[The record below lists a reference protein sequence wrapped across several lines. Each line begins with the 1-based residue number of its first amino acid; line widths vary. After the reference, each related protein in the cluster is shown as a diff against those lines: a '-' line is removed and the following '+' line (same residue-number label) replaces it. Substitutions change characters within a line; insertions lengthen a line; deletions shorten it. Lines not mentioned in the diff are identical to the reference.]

1 MNPEPPKK
9 FSFKTYIDTHPEYK
23 AKHYSNML
31 EKVQCHCGKMVC
43 RNYLKKHMETK
54 LHDTLMGPTY
64 TSPRPP
70 PPSPEAEEDDTD
82 THDPYKNH

>member
-23 AKHYSNML
+23 ARHYANML

-54 LHDTLMGPTY
+54 LHDTLMGPMY
-64 TSPRPP
+64 TAGYNRPD
-70 PPSPEAEEDDTD
+70 EDTEDDED
-82 THDPYKNH
+82 EI